1 MSSIVATIE
10 TIQTNESLNL
20 VSFFVGEE
28 RLSMMSLEL
37 HKSLKEGSKVKLAIK
52 PSHIALSREKQ
63 FGLSSANQVEVMIK
77 NIKNG
82 VLLSSVTLNFC
93 GNVLEALITRE
104 SQERLQL
111 CEDEKIVAII
121 NESEL
126 SISEIVDV

>member
-37 HKSLKEGSKVKLAIK
+37 YKSLKEGSKVKLAIK